1 MKNASISGLMPARH
15 AKEAGFTLAEL
26 LVTVLVISILATL
39 AVPSFREFMANQRVK
54 TASFDIMAMLALA
67 RSEAIKRNV
76 NVDVFA
82 GDTGFAVMPA
92 DGTGILLNLKN
103 PVSVNFTGGGNVQY
117 NSSGRLNNAA
127 TAYELTIS
135 SASSTLE
142 RCIRIDLS
150 GRPNVKNN
158 AC

>member
-1 MKNASISGLMPARH
+1 MPTQNM
-15 AKEAGFTLAEL
+15 KEAGFTLIEL
-26 LVTVLVISILATL
+26 LVTVLIIAILATV

-76 NVDVFA
+76 NVDVFD
-82 GDTGFAVMPA
+82 GDTGFAVMPT
-92 DGTGILLNLKN
+92 DGTGILFDMKN
-103 PVSVNFTGGGNVQY
+103 PVGITFAGGGNVQY
-117 NSSGRLNNAA
+117 NSSGRLNNTA
-127 TAYELTIS
+127 TAYQLTIS
-135 SASSTLE
+135 SASSTQE

-150 GRPNVKNN
+150 GRPNVKNT